1 MKKMGLLV
9 AASVL
14 CAMPAL
20 AADVAVRKA
29 TTVLAPQPVS
39 MWDWA
44 FGGATMSDYNFR
56 GISQSDRGPS
66 ATVYSETRLN
76 LNPNFQ
82 FYVGSQYW
90 AVKLPT
96 APTAEVDFYGG
107 VRPTFGP
114 LALDFGFIYYYYPRE
129 NQVFL
134 DPGTGGLGNP
144 LIPGAI
150 PFTKA
155 DTDFWEVYGKATYEV
170 SKDMFWLG
178 GYVYY
183 SPNWL
188 NTGAPGTYA
197 GGTVKFNLPNF
208 NAPIFGQVGWYV
220 SGEAARYWLGTTDA
234 FFGNIDLPDYTY
246 WNAGLG
252 FTWKVATLDLRY
264 HDTSLNSTQCF
275 VLTGDLRGLPGGGGT
290 VGTSNWC
297 GSAVIASLK
306 FDVTLANLK

>member
-1 MKKMGLLV
+1 MKKVVLSAV
-9 AASVL
+9 AAVL
-14 CAMPAL
+14 CATPAL
-20 AADVAVRKA
+20 AADVAVVRKA
-29 TTVLAPQPVS
+29 MQAPAPVS

-76 LNPNFQ
+76 LSPNFQ
-82 FYVGSQYW
+82 LYAGTQYW
-90 AVKLPT
+90 AVNCRPLRPPKWTST
-96 APTAEVDFYGG
+96 AASG
-107 VRPTFGP
+107 RPSGRSPSISGSSTTTTRAKSRYFRGSG
-114 LALDFGFIYYYYPRE
+114 LDARPR
-129 NQVFL
+129 QS
-134 DPGTGGLGNP
+134 DDLGS
-144 LIPGAI
+144 G

-170 SKDMFWLG
+170 SKDMFWIG

-197 GGTVKFNLPNF
+197 GGTVKLNLPNF

-246 WNAGLG
+246 WNAGVA

-264 HDTSLNSTQCF
+264 HDTSLQPTQCF
-275 VLTGDLRGLPGGGGT
+275 VLTGDPRGLPGGGGT

-297 GSAVIASLK
+297 GSALSPRSSS
-306 FDVTLANLK
+306 T